1 MSPELIDALFTFLPY
16 DIIVSPMVSESVDFI
31 YRVSKSLKNS
41 DLKTISYE
49 IVSELFSYFGFSTVS
64 IIIEGYSK
72 KQRIVS
78 CIGNKNST
86 INIIEAESSVLQ
98 TEKIITIK
106 KDRSQNYGF
115 SDTVI
120 IVVLS
125 KQFGS
130 YILIEGDELLLKSV
144 LTTIKIVA
152 NLLEIRF
159 KVEKDGEILTTFDE
173 PKHKLSKD
181 YRFPE
186 IIGESNQ
193 TKQIFNLISNVAN
206 SSSSVMLHGESGTG
220 KELIA
225 KAIHYS
231 SGRKEKKFVAINC
244 AAIPESLFE
253 SELFGFEKGS
263 FTGAAKQK
271 KGLVELADGGTLFF
285 DEIGEMP
292 LSMQPKL
299 LRLIQEKT
307 VTRIGGT
314 KNIPVD
320 FRLISATNKNLENM
334 IKMGKFREDLY
345 YRINVIPINIPK
357 LSEHR
362 EDIPL
367 LIEHFRNLFCKANN
381 KSVKFAPE
389 VIETLMKY
397 SWPGNVRELE
407 NIVERL
413 IVMAPP
419 LSSTIKGIDLSE
431 IVPSIEHQ
439 DDMSLKQIEK
449 NALLKALKAASGN
462 KERALRFLGITLR
475 QLNYK
480 IEKYKINIQD
490 FQ

>member
-1 MSPELIDALFTFLPY
+1 
-16 DIIVSPMVSESVDFI
+16 MVSESVDFI

-49 IVSELFSYFGFSTVS
+49 IVNELFSYFGFSTVS
-64 IIIEGYSK
+64 IIIEGYNR

-78 CIGNKNST
+78 CMGNKNST
-86 INIIEAESSVLQ
+86 INMIEAEPPVLH
-98 TEKIITIK
+98 TEEIITIG

-120 IVVLS
+120 IVVLN
-125 KQFGS
+125 KQSGS
-130 YILIEGDELLLKSV
+130 YILIEGDDLLLKSV

-152 NLLEIRF
+152 NLLEIRL
-159 KVEKDGEILTTFDE
+159 KTEKDRKILATCDE
-173 PKHKLSKD
+173 LKHKLSKD
-181 YRFPE
+181 HRFPE

-193 TKQIFNLISNVAN
+193 TKQIFSLISNIAN
-206 SSSSVMLHGESGTG
+206 SNSSVMLHGESGTG

-231 SGRKEKKFVAINC
+231 SGRKEKEFVAINC

-307 VTRIGGT
+307 VIRIGGT

-334 IKMGKFREDLY
+334 IKTGRFREDLY

-419 LSSTIKGIDLSE
+419 LSSTIKGINLSE

-449 NALLKALKAASGN
+449 NALLRALKAASGN
-462 KERALRFLGITLR
+462 KEQALRFLDITLR

-480 IEKYKINIQD
+480 IEKYKINIRD